1 MQARQRRTER
11 ETKGEAGERDK
22 CAGVAATLL
31 AASFAVFADYSYF
44 GPRVLRCRHLTP
56 SGCPASSIASIAS
69 IIIVMTSTLLSAGS
83 GRNPA
88 RDGPTPAASVKFV
101 SVCVFFCVLK
111 DFFLCSSGPGE
122 LGSCGAVELL
132 DISCAYSLADE
143 VAVSAYCCSAPRAT
157 PATDFDSFR
166 FIFLLACCS
175 CCRVGRVW
183 VGGFKRLKL
192 RIHPLLFSPI
202 LLST

>member
-22 CAGVAATLL
+22 CVGVAATLL

-56 SGCPASSIASIAS
+56 SGCPASGSIASIAS

-101 SVCVFFCVLK
+101 SVCVFLRAQGFFC
-111 DFFLCSSGPGE
+111 
-122 LGSCGAVELL
+122 
-132 DISCAYSLADE
+132 
-143 VAVSAYCCSAPRAT
+143 APRELE
-157 PATDFDSFR
+157 S
-166 FIFLLACCS
+166 
-175 CCRVGRVW
+175 
-183 VGGFKRLKL
+183 
-192 RIHPLLFSPI
+192 
-202 LLST
+202 